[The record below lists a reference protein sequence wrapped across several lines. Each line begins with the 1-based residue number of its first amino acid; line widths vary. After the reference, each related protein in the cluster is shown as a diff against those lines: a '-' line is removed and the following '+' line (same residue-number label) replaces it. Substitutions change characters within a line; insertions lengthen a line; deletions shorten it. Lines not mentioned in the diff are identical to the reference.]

1 MKYAYW
7 VITALFC
14 GLLTFSAGTYVVNYA
29 DVSSEFVKLGFPTW
43 VIYPLVA
50 FKIAGIIA
58 ILWRK
63 NRSLVEWAYAGFSLN
78 ILLALFAHLT
88 ISDGD
93 QWGAIVA
100 LVLVLASYFLG
111 KKVRPLV

>member
-7 VITALFC
+7 IITLLFC
-14 GLLTFSAGTYVVNYA
+14 ALLTYSAGMYVINYA
-29 DVSSEFVKLGFPTW
+29 DVSKEFVDLGFPTW

-50 FKIAGIIA
+50 FKITGTII
-58 ILWRK
+58 ILWRN

-93 QWGAIVA
+93 QWGAVVA